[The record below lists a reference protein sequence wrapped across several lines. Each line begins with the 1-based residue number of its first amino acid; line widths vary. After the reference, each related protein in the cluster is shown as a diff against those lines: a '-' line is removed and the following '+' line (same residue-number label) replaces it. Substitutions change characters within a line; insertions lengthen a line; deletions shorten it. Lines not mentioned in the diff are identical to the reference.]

1 MGVKNDITIIRLI
14 LGHWAGKLSEPE
26 KKELDNWLAQ
36 SEKHR
41 IYFQKWCDDERQNE
55 LLSKIGCYD
64 PGEGWQQVVRKRNM
78 RRNRRWWLV
87 AAASVAILFGGLAVY
102 RYSKIP
108 VSLPLASE
116 ETSIY
121 PGKRMA
127 RLITPSGETVL
138 LDTLRQ
144 TDTQQMKLHND
155 QGRVVIQ
162 AACGDANGDQPVYH
176 CLEVPR
182 GGEFSFLLPD
192 STTVFLNAESRLR
205 FPDRFVPGS
214 ERIVYLSG
222 EAYFDVKRD
231 PRSPFLVCLEHSAV
245 KVTGTSFNVKAYP
258 DDTNE
263 ATTLI
268 SGTVSMGIGTT
279 EQWIVLKPGEQGYYD
294 ATRKTLL
301 QQTVD
306 VNYYTA
312 WKDGVFAFY
321 RQPLEE
327 VMKTLGCWYLFD
339 THYQNEALKS
349 ILYTGKIN
357 RHASIRECFLHTF
370 ELTGRTYIRHKRK
383 RRLLSGENKKSNRF
397 FLHKNRLQTCI
408 NNLQIVLTQ
417 QIYEKK
423 QSVVAGLEKIPVA
436 CNKVSRR

>member
-1 MGVKNDITIIRLI
+1 MGVKNDTTIIRLI

-26 KKELDNWLAQ
+26 KKELDNWLEQ

-41 IYFQKWCDDERQNE
+41 VYFQKWCNDERQDE

-294 ATRKTLL
+294 ATRKTLS

-357 RHASIRECFLHTF
+357 RHASIREVLHTF
-370 ELTGRTYIRHKRK
+370 ELMDELTFDIKGKEVIVRRK
-383 RRLLSGENKKSNRF
+383 
-397 FLHKNRLQTCI
+397 
-408 NNLQIVLTQ
+408 
-417 QIYEKK
+417 
-423 QSVVAGLEKIPVA
+423 
-436 CNKVSRR
+436 

>member
-268 SGTVSMGIGTT
+268 SGTISMGIGTT

-357 RHASIRECFLHTF
+357 RHASIREVLHTF
-370 ELTGRTYIRHKRK
+370 ELMDELTFDIKGKEVIVRRK
-383 RRLLSGENKKSNRF
+383 
-397 FLHKNRLQTCI
+397 
-408 NNLQIVLTQ
+408 
-417 QIYEKK
+417 
-423 QSVVAGLEKIPVA
+423 
-436 CNKVSRR
+436 

>member
-1 MGVKNDITIIRLI
+1 MGVKNDTTIIRLI

-26 KKELDNWLAQ
+26 KKELDNWLEQ

-41 IYFQKWCDDERQNE
+41 VYFQKWCNDERQDE

-127 RLITPSGETVL
+127 RLITPSGEAVL

-144 TDTQQMKLHND
+144 TEIQQMKLHND

-294 ATRKTLL
+294 ATRKTLS

-357 RHASIRECFLHTF
+357 RHASIREVLHTF
-370 ELTGRTYIRHKRK
+370 ELMDELTFDIKGKEVIVRRK
-383 RRLLSGENKKSNRF
+383 
-397 FLHKNRLQTCI
+397 
-408 NNLQIVLTQ
+408 
-417 QIYEKK
+417 
-423 QSVVAGLEKIPVA
+423 
-436 CNKVSRR
+436 

>member
-294 ATRKTLL
+294 ATRETLL

-357 RHASIRECFLHTF
+357 RHASIREVLHTF
-370 ELTGRTYIRHKRK
+370 ELMDELTFDIKGKEVIVRRK
-383 RRLLSGENKKSNRF
+383 LKKQPLLLAQEPVANLYKQFTNRF
-397 FLHKNRLQTCI
+397 NTT
-408 NNLQIVLTQ
+408 NL
-417 QIYEKK
+417 
-423 QSVVAGLEKIPVA
+423 
-436 CNKVSRR
+436 

>member
-1 MGVKNDITIIRLI
+1 MGVKNDITVIRLI

-116 ETSIY
+116 ETSLY

-357 RHASIRECFLHTF
+357 RHASIREVLHTF
-370 ELTGRTYIRHKRK
+370 ELMDELTFDIKGKEVIVRRK
-383 RRLLSGENKKSNRF
+383 
-397 FLHKNRLQTCI
+397 
-408 NNLQIVLTQ
+408 
-417 QIYEKK
+417 
-423 QSVVAGLEKIPVA
+423 
-436 CNKVSRR
+436 

>member
-182 GGEFSFLLPD
+182 GGEFSFLLRD

-294 ATRKTLL
+294 ATRETLL

-357 RHASIRECFLHTF
+357 RHASIREVLHTF
-370 ELTGRTYIRHKRK
+370 ELMDELTFDIKGKEVIVRRK
-383 RRLLSGENKKSNRF
+383 
-397 FLHKNRLQTCI
+397 
-408 NNLQIVLTQ
+408 
-417 QIYEKK
+417 
-423 QSVVAGLEKIPVA
+423 
-436 CNKVSRR
+436 

>member
-1 MGVKNDITIIRLI
+1 MGVKNDIIIIRLI

-41 IYFQKWCDDERQNE
+41 VYFQKWCNDERQNE

-127 RLITPSGETVL
+127 RLITPSGEAVL

-294 ATRKTLL
+294 ATRKTLS

-312 WKDGVFAFY
+312 WKDDVFAFY

-357 RHASIRECFLHTF
+357 RHASIREVLHTF
-370 ELTGRTYIRHKRK
+370 ELMDELTFDIKGKEVIVRRK
-383 RRLLSGENKKSNRF
+383 
-397 FLHKNRLQTCI
+397 
-408 NNLQIVLTQ
+408 
-417 QIYEKK
+417 
-423 QSVVAGLEKIPVA
+423 
-436 CNKVSRR
+436 

>member
-41 IYFQKWCDDERQNE
+41 VYFQKWCDDERQNE

-357 RHASIRECFLHTF
+357 RHASIREVLHTF
-370 ELTGRTYIRHKRK
+370 ELMDELTFDIKGKEVIVRRK
-383 RRLLSGENKKSNRF
+383 
-397 FLHKNRLQTCI
+397 
-408 NNLQIVLTQ
+408 
-417 QIYEKK
+417 
-423 QSVVAGLEKIPVA
+423 
-436 CNKVSRR
+436 

>member
-1 MGVKNDITIIRLI
+1 MGVKNDIIIIRLI

-41 IYFQKWCDDERQNE
+41 VYFQKWCNDERQNE

-127 RLITPSGETVL
+127 RLITPSGEAVL

-294 ATRKTLL
+294 ATRKTLS

-357 RHASIRECFLHTF
+357 RHASIREVLHTF
-370 ELTGRTYIRHKRK
+370 ELMDELTFDRK
-383 RRLLSGENKKSNRF
+383 GKEVIVRRK
-397 FLHKNRLQTCI
+397 
-408 NNLQIVLTQ
+408 
-417 QIYEKK
+417 
-423 QSVVAGLEKIPVA
+423 
-436 CNKVSRR
+436 

>member
-1 MGVKNDITIIRLI
+1 MGVKNDIIIIRLI

-26 KKELDNWLAQ
+26 KKELDNWLEQ

-41 IYFQKWCDDERQNE
+41 IYFQKWCDDERQDE

-144 TDTQQMKLHND
+144 TEIQQMKLHND

-279 EQWIVLKPGEQGYYD
+279 EQWLVLKPGEQGCYD

-327 VMKTLGCWYLFD
+327 VMKTLGRWYLFD

-357 RHASIRECFLHTF
+357 RHASIREVLHTF
-370 ELTGRTYIRHKRK
+370 ELMDELTFDIKGKEVIVRRK
-383 RRLLSGENKKSNRF
+383 
-397 FLHKNRLQTCI
+397 
-408 NNLQIVLTQ
+408 
-417 QIYEKK
+417 
-423 QSVVAGLEKIPVA
+423 
-436 CNKVSRR
+436 

>member
-214 ERIVYLSG
+214 EYLSG

-357 RHASIRECFLHTF
+357 RHASIREVLHTF
-370 ELTGRTYIRHKRK
+370 ELMDELTFDIKGKEVIVRRK
-383 RRLLSGENKKSNRF
+383 
-397 FLHKNRLQTCI
+397 
-408 NNLQIVLTQ
+408 
-417 QIYEKK
+417 
-423 QSVVAGLEKIPVA
+423 
-436 CNKVSRR
+436 

>member
-41 IYFQKWCDDERQNE
+41 VYFQKWCNDERQNE

-127 RLITPSGETVL
+127 RLITPSGEAVL

-162 AACGDANGDQPVYH
+162 AACGEANGDQPVYH

-294 ATRKTLL
+294 ATRKTLS

-357 RHASIRECFLHTF
+357 RHASIREVLHTF
-370 ELTGRTYIRHKRK
+370 ELMDELTFDIKGKEVIVRRK
-383 RRLLSGENKKSNRF
+383 
-397 FLHKNRLQTCI
+397 
-408 NNLQIVLTQ
+408 
-417 QIYEKK
+417 
-423 QSVVAGLEKIPVA
+423 
-436 CNKVSRR
+436 

>member
-108 VSLPLASE
+108 VSLPLVSE

-182 GGEFSFLLPD
+182 GGEFSFLFPD

-357 RHASIRECFLHTF
+357 RHASIREVLHTF
-370 ELTGRTYIRHKRK
+370 ELMDELTFDIKGKEVFVRRK
-383 RRLLSGENKKSNRF
+383 
-397 FLHKNRLQTCI
+397 
-408 NNLQIVLTQ
+408 
-417 QIYEKK
+417 
-423 QSVVAGLEKIPVA
+423 
-436 CNKVSRR
+436 

>member
-87 AAASVAILFGGLAVY
+87 AAASVAILYGGLAVY

-357 RHASIRECFLHTF
+357 RHASIREVLHTF
-370 ELTGRTYIRHKRK
+370 ELMDELTFDIKGKEVIVRRK
-383 RRLLSGENKKSNRF
+383 
-397 FLHKNRLQTCI
+397 
-408 NNLQIVLTQ
+408 
-417 QIYEKK
+417 
-423 QSVVAGLEKIPVA
+423 
-436 CNKVSRR
+436 

>member
-245 KVTGTSFNVKAYP
+245 KVTGTSLNVKAYP

-357 RHASIRECFLHTF
+357 RHASIREVLHTF
-370 ELTGRTYIRHKRK
+370 ELMDELTFDIKGKEVIVRRK
-383 RRLLSGENKKSNRF
+383 
-397 FLHKNRLQTCI
+397 
-408 NNLQIVLTQ
+408 
-417 QIYEKK
+417 
-423 QSVVAGLEKIPVA
+423 
-436 CNKVSRR
+436 

>member
-1 MGVKNDITIIRLI
+1 MQNGSKKRHSIIRLI

-357 RHASIRECFLHTF
+357 RHASIREVLHTF
-370 ELTGRTYIRHKRK
+370 ELMDELTFDIKGKEVIVRRK
-383 RRLLSGENKKSNRF
+383 
-397 FLHKNRLQTCI
+397 
-408 NNLQIVLTQ
+408 
-417 QIYEKK
+417 
-423 QSVVAGLEKIPVA
+423 
-436 CNKVSRR
+436 

>member
-357 RHASIRECFLHTF
+357 RHASIRKVLHTF
-370 ELTGRTYIRHKRK
+370 ELMDELTFDIKGKEVIVRRK
-383 RRLLSGENKKSNRF
+383 
-397 FLHKNRLQTCI
+397 
-408 NNLQIVLTQ
+408 
-417 QIYEKK
+417 
-423 QSVVAGLEKIPVA
+423 
-436 CNKVSRR
+436 

>member
-116 ETSIY
+116 ETSLY

-327 VMKTLGCWYLFD
+327 VMKTLGRWYLFD

-349 ILYTGKIN
+349 ILYTGKIY
-357 RHASIRECFLHTF
+357 RHASIREVLHTF
-370 ELTGRTYIRHKRK
+370 ELMDELTFDIKGKEVIVRRK
-383 RRLLSGENKKSNRF
+383 
-397 FLHKNRLQTCI
+397 
-408 NNLQIVLTQ
+408 
-417 QIYEKK
+417 
-423 QSVVAGLEKIPVA
+423 
-436 CNKVSRR
+436 

>member
-55 LLSKIGCYD
+55 LLSKLGCYA

-222 EAYFDVKRD
+222 EAYFDVKRN

-357 RHASIRECFLHTF
+357 RHASIREVLHTF
-370 ELTGRTYIRHKRK
+370 ELMDELTFDIKGKEVIVRRK
-383 RRLLSGENKKSNRF
+383 
-397 FLHKNRLQTCI
+397 
-408 NNLQIVLTQ
+408 
-417 QIYEKK
+417 
-423 QSVVAGLEKIPVA
+423 
-436 CNKVSRR
+436 

>member
-214 ERIVYLSG
+214 ERIVYLSD

-294 ATRKTLL
+294 ATRKTLS

-327 VMKTLGCWYLFD
+327 VMKTLGRWYLFD

-357 RHASIRECFLHTF
+357 RHASIREVLHTF
-370 ELTGRTYIRHKRK
+370 ELMDELTFDIKGKEVIVRRK
-383 RRLLSGENKKSNRF
+383 
-397 FLHKNRLQTCI
+397 
-408 NNLQIVLTQ
+408 
-417 QIYEKK
+417 
-423 QSVVAGLEKIPVA
+423 
-436 CNKVSRR
+436 

>member
-1 MGVKNDITIIRLI
+1 MGVKNDTTIIRLI

-26 KKELDNWLAQ
+26 KKELDNWLEQ

-41 IYFQKWCDDERQNE
+41 VYFQKWCNDERQDE

-127 RLITPSGETVL
+127 RLITPSGEAVL

-357 RHASIRECFLHTF
+357 RHASIREVLHTF
-370 ELTGRTYIRHKRK
+370 ELMDELTFDIKGKEVIVRRK
-383 RRLLSGENKKSNRF
+383 
-397 FLHKNRLQTCI
+397 
-408 NNLQIVLTQ
+408 
-417 QIYEKK
+417 
-423 QSVVAGLEKIPVA
+423 
-436 CNKVSRR
+436 

>member
-1 MGVKNDITIIRLI
+1 MGVKNDTTIIRLI

-127 RLITPSGETVL
+127 RLITPSGEAVL

-144 TDTQQMKLHND
+144 TEIQQMKLHND

-294 ATRKTLL
+294 ATRKTLS

-327 VMKTLGCWYLFD
+327 VMKTLGRWYLFD

-349 ILYTGKIN
+349 ILYTGKIY
-357 RHASIRECFLHTF
+357 RHASIREVLHTF
-370 ELTGRTYIRHKRK
+370 ELMDELTFDIKGKEVIVRRK
-383 RRLLSGENKKSNRF
+383 
-397 FLHKNRLQTCI
+397 
-408 NNLQIVLTQ
+408 
-417 QIYEKK
+417 
-423 QSVVAGLEKIPVA
+423 
-436 CNKVSRR
+436 

>member
-279 EQWIVLKPGEQGYYD
+279 EQWIVLKPSEQGYYD

-357 RHASIRECFLHTF
+357 RHASIREVLHTF
-370 ELTGRTYIRHKRK
+370 ELMDELTFDIKGKEVIVRRK
-383 RRLLSGENKKSNRF
+383 
-397 FLHKNRLQTCI
+397 
-408 NNLQIVLTQ
+408 
-417 QIYEKK
+417 
-423 QSVVAGLEKIPVA
+423 
-436 CNKVSRR
+436 

>member
-205 FPDRFVPGS
+205 FPGRFVPGS

-357 RHASIRECFLHTF
+357 RHASIREVLHTF
-370 ELTGRTYIRHKRK
+370 ELMDELTFDIKGKEVIVRRK
-383 RRLLSGENKKSNRF
+383 
-397 FLHKNRLQTCI
+397 
-408 NNLQIVLTQ
+408 
-417 QIYEKK
+417 
-423 QSVVAGLEKIPVA
+423 
-436 CNKVSRR
+436 

>member
-1 MGVKNDITIIRLI
+1 MGVKNDIIIIRLI

-41 IYFQKWCDDERQNE
+41 VYFQKWCNDERQNE

-64 PGEGWQQVVRKRNM
+64 PGEGWQQVVRKRHM
-78 RRNRRWWLV
+78 RRNRRWRLV

-127 RLITPSGETVL
+127 RLITPSGEAVL

-294 ATRKTLL
+294 ATRKTLS

-357 RHASIRECFLHTF
+357 RHASIREVLHTF
-370 ELTGRTYIRHKRK
+370 ELMDELTFDIKGKEVIVRRK
-383 RRLLSGENKKSNRF
+383 
-397 FLHKNRLQTCI
+397 
-408 NNLQIVLTQ
+408 
-417 QIYEKK
+417 
-423 QSVVAGLEKIPVA
+423 
-436 CNKVSRR
+436 

>member
-357 RHASIRECFLHTF
+357 RHASIREVLHTF
-370 ELTGRTYIRHKRK
+370 ELMDELTFDIKGKKVIVRRK
-383 RRLLSGENKKSNRF
+383 
-397 FLHKNRLQTCI
+397 
-408 NNLQIVLTQ
+408 
-417 QIYEKK
+417 
-423 QSVVAGLEKIPVA
+423 
-436 CNKVSRR
+436 

>member
-41 IYFQKWCDDERQNE
+41 VYFQKWCNDERQDE

-357 RHASIRECFLHTF
+357 RHASIREVLHTF
-370 ELTGRTYIRHKRK
+370 ELMDELTFDIKGKEVIVRRK
-383 RRLLSGENKKSNRF
+383 
-397 FLHKNRLQTCI
+397 
-408 NNLQIVLTQ
+408 
-417 QIYEKK
+417 
-423 QSVVAGLEKIPVA
+423 
-436 CNKVSRR
+436 

>member
-127 RLITPSGETVL
+127 RLITPSGEAVL

-294 ATRKTLL
+294 ATRETLL

-357 RHASIRECFLHTF
+357 RHASIREVLHTF
-370 ELTGRTYIRHKRK
+370 ELMDELTFDIKGKEVIVRRK
-383 RRLLSGENKKSNRF
+383 
-397 FLHKNRLQTCI
+397 
-408 NNLQIVLTQ
+408 
-417 QIYEKK
+417 
-423 QSVVAGLEKIPVA
+423 
-436 CNKVSRR
+436 

>member
-55 LLSKIGCYD
+55 LLSKIGCYA

-127 RLITPSGETVL
+127 RLITPSGEAVL

-357 RHASIRECFLHTF
+357 RHASIREVLHTF
-370 ELTGRTYIRHKRK
+370 ELMDELTFDIKGKEVIVRRK
-383 RRLLSGENKKSNRF
+383 
-397 FLHKNRLQTCI
+397 
-408 NNLQIVLTQ
+408 
-417 QIYEKK
+417 
-423 QSVVAGLEKIPVA
+423 
-436 CNKVSRR
+436 

>member
-294 ATRKTLL
+294 DTRKTLL

-357 RHASIRECFLHTF
+357 RHASIREVLHTF
-370 ELTGRTYIRHKRK
+370 ELMDELTFDIKGKEVIVRRK
-383 RRLLSGENKKSNRF
+383 
-397 FLHKNRLQTCI
+397 
-408 NNLQIVLTQ
+408 
-417 QIYEKK
+417 
-423 QSVVAGLEKIPVA
+423 
-436 CNKVSRR
+436 

>member
-41 IYFQKWCDDERQNE
+41 IYLQKWCDDERQNE

-116 ETSIY
+116 ETSLY

-357 RHASIRECFLHTF
+357 RHASIREVLHTF
-370 ELTGRTYIRHKRK
+370 ELMDELTFDIKGKEVIVRRK
-383 RRLLSGENKKSNRF
+383 
-397 FLHKNRLQTCI
+397 
-408 NNLQIVLTQ
+408 
-417 QIYEKK
+417 
-423 QSVVAGLEKIPVA
+423 
-436 CNKVSRR
+436 

>member
-102 RYSKIP
+102 RYSNIP

-357 RHASIRECFLHTF
+357 RHASIREVLHTF
-370 ELTGRTYIRHKRK
+370 ELMDELTFDIKGKEVIVRRK
-383 RRLLSGENKKSNRF
+383 
-397 FLHKNRLQTCI
+397 
-408 NNLQIVLTQ
+408 
-417 QIYEKK
+417 
-423 QSVVAGLEKIPVA
+423 
-436 CNKVSRR
+436 

>member
-127 RLITPSGETVL
+127 RLSTPSGETVL

-357 RHASIRECFLHTF
+357 RHASIREVLHTVELMD
-370 ELTGRTYIRHKRK
+370 ELTFDIKGKEVIVRRK
-383 RRLLSGENKKSNRF
+383 
-397 FLHKNRLQTCI
+397 
-408 NNLQIVLTQ
+408 
-417 QIYEKK
+417 
-423 QSVVAGLEKIPVA
+423 
-436 CNKVSRR
+436 

>member
-1 MGVKNDITIIRLI
+1 MGVKNDTTIIRLI

-349 ILYTGKIN
+349 ILYMGKIN
-357 RHASIRECFLHTF
+357 RHASIREVLHTF
-370 ELTGRTYIRHKRK
+370 ELMDELTFDIKGKEVIVRRK
-383 RRLLSGENKKSNRF
+383 
-397 FLHKNRLQTCI
+397 
-408 NNLQIVLTQ
+408 
-417 QIYEKK
+417 
-423 QSVVAGLEKIPVA
+423 
-436 CNKVSRR
+436 

>member
-294 ATRKTLL
+294 ATQKTLL

-357 RHASIRECFLHTF
+357 RHASIREVLHTF
-370 ELTGRTYIRHKRK
+370 ELMDELTFDIKGKEVIVRRK
-383 RRLLSGENKKSNRF
+383 
-397 FLHKNRLQTCI
+397 
-408 NNLQIVLTQ
+408 
-417 QIYEKK
+417 
-423 QSVVAGLEKIPVA
+423 
-436 CNKVSRR
+436 

>member
-26 KKELDNWLAQ
+26 KKELDNWLEQ

-41 IYFQKWCDDERQNE
+41 VYFQKWCNDERQDE

-357 RHASIRECFLHTF
+357 RHASIREVLHTF
-370 ELTGRTYIRHKRK
+370 ELMDELTFDIKGKEVIVRRK
-383 RRLLSGENKKSNRF
+383 
-397 FLHKNRLQTCI
+397 
-408 NNLQIVLTQ
+408 
-417 QIYEKK
+417 
-423 QSVVAGLEKIPVA
+423 
-436 CNKVSRR
+436 

>member
-231 PRSPFLVCLEHSAV
+231 PRSLFLVCLEHSAV

-294 ATRKTLL
+294 ATRETLL

-357 RHASIRECFLHTF
+357 RHASIREVLHTF
-370 ELTGRTYIRHKRK
+370 ELMDELTFDIKGKEVIVRRK
-383 RRLLSGENKKSNRF
+383 
-397 FLHKNRLQTCI
+397 
-408 NNLQIVLTQ
+408 
-417 QIYEKK
+417 
-423 QSVVAGLEKIPVA
+423 
-436 CNKVSRR
+436 

>member
-268 SGTVSMGIGTT
+268 SGTGSMGIGTT

-357 RHASIRECFLHTF
+357 RHASIREVLHTF
-370 ELTGRTYIRHKRK
+370 ELMDELTFDIKGKEVIVRRK
-383 RRLLSGENKKSNRF
+383 
-397 FLHKNRLQTCI
+397 
-408 NNLQIVLTQ
+408 
-417 QIYEKK
+417 
-423 QSVVAGLEKIPVA
+423 
-436 CNKVSRR
+436 

>member
-294 ATRKTLL
+294 ATRKSLL

-357 RHASIRECFLHTF
+357 RHASIREVLHTF
-370 ELTGRTYIRHKRK
+370 ELMDELTFDIKGKEVIVRRK
-383 RRLLSGENKKSNRF
+383 
-397 FLHKNRLQTCI
+397 
-408 NNLQIVLTQ
+408 
-417 QIYEKK
+417 
-423 QSVVAGLEKIPVA
+423 
-436 CNKVSRR
+436 

>member
-357 RHASIRECFLHTF
+357 RHASIREVLHTF
-370 ELTGRTYIRHKRK
+370 ELMD
-383 RRLLSGENKKSNRF
+383 E
-397 FLHKNRLQTCI
+397 
-408 NNLQIVLTQ
+408 LTFD
-417 QIYEKK
+417 IKGKE
-423 QSVVAGLEKIPVA
+423 VI
-436 CNKVSRR
+436 VSRK